1 MNIFKRPFH
10 KKIEILCREAFDL
23 LVEHDMLASYH
34 KQMAEHLRH
43 KIQYLQTEGWVTPS
57 TKLQEEETKE

>member
-1 MNIFKRPFH
+1 
-10 KKIEILCREAFDL
+10 
-23 LVEHDMLASYH
+23 MLASYH